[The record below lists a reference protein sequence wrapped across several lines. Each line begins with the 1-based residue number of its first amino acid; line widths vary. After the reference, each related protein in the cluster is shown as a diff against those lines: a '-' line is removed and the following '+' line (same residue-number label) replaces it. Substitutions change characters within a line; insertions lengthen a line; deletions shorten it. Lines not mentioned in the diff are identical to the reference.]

1 MFQCKVLKPC
11 CCSCREEEAGSA
23 DWLCLLL
30 NRVNWSPQKNPLG
43 TRTVTQTTCHSAHSP
58 VPPACVRMSDK
69 HGQNP
74 PEWAGRQLTFL
85 VTIVLV
91 SSTTSKKRWV
101 PWKESTSKQEFQ
113 KAGDKGRTALWY
125 ICRLL
130 LYQHM
135 WWVMKGGG
143 GCGWGE
149 GSETP
154 TAVNT
159 SHVFLF
165 NWVFTEWVL
174 HRQTGAWAGWDEKKH
189 THTETMW
196 NVLDEP
202 LSARWM
208 GLHSKGRQKKIAHS
222 SVIWRY
228 TSGKLSQTEDVRF
241 WKPSSGTWTV
251 NTERNVCKSMRT
263 RCTVHKHYSAVTLAH
278 LTASW
283 EMGPSL

>member
-91 SSTTSKKRWV
+91 PSTTSKKRWV

-135 WWVMKGGG
+135 WWVMKEGRRGG
-143 GCGWGE
+143 
-149 GSETP
+149 
-154 TAVNT
+154 AR
-159 SHVFLF
+159 
-165 NWVFTEWVL
+165 
-174 HRQTGAWAGWDEKKH
+174 HRQLSTQVMCFSLTECLLSEFCTDKLEHELDEMKRN
-189 THTETMW
+189 THTQKPCEMF
-196 NVLDEP
+196 
-202 LSARWM
+202 WM
-208 GLHSKGRQKKIAHS
+208 NPFLPDGWAYTQREGKK
-222 SVIWRY
+222 
-228 TSGKLSQTEDVRF
+228 KLLILQSFDV
-241 WKPSSGTWTV
+241 T
-251 NTERNVCKSMRT
+251 
-263 RCTVHKHYSAVTLAH
+263 H
-278 LTASW
+278 LASW
-283 EMGPSL
+283 VKPKMSDFENQAQARER